1 MEKNRQ
7 WTVAFIG
14 GGIVFMLVA
23 LVQLFM
29 TGDYTPAILG
39 FGAVLLFAG
48 LIGRIFKP
56 PATKRRQTTLITVG
70 VIVFIVL
77 LIIVAGL
84 AILLLRQQSSPGPAA
99 TGLAPRPTLEPHWGG
114 PTSSEIHCSPLPG
127 WIA

>member
-14 GGIVFMLVA
+14 GGIAFMLVA
-23 LVQLFM
+23 LVQFIM

-39 FGAVLLFAG
+39 FGAVLCFAG

-56 PATKRRQTTLITVG
+56 PATKRRQTGPIIVG

-84 AILLLRQQSSPGPAA
+84 AILLLREQSSPGPAA
-99 TGLAPRPTLEPHWGG
+99 AGLVRHPTASGLASPVSPAPH
-114 PTSSEIHCSPLPG
+114 PAHAP
-127 WIA
+127 